1 MTTVFDSHAHCFP
14 PLAEDRGHTAE
25 RLGEHQYHVRFHK
38 QGIRRADD
46 DSPVAEPL
54 LSGKA
59 DGVSFLPDVDF
70 RIGRFGRLEFT
81 HDGEEYYIQW
91 MPPTMWEMESPP
103 EYIVAQMDYA
113 GVDRAIIQHDRI
125 YGHLDDYLAECARK
139 YPDRFV
145 PLAQVDEWKGGEPE
159 QLDRLARQVELGHR
173 GLYFSTGGFFHR
185 DFDIGLNDPSLE
197 PLWQLVA
204 DLGIPVHW
212 YLATLRTNALEAYNA
227 EMSELVKWAK
237 GHPGIPCVLT
247 HGLSNISLDEGPDR
261 FAIAPENF
269 ELLKLP
275 GWHIEL
281 MLHLMNGDAE
291 FPPHSPP
298 LSGVV
303 RTLVEEVGADRLVW
317 GSDMPCCE
325 RTVTYKQSLL
335 LFQTRCDFLSEDER
349 AAILGGNLERLYP
362 AA

>member
-14 PLAEDRGHTAE
+14 PLAEDRGHTAQ

-54 LSGKA
+54 LRGEA

-145 PLAQVDEWKGGEPE
+145 PLAQVDEWIGGEPE
-159 QLDRLARQVELGHR
+159 QLERLARQVELGHR

-227 EMSELVKWAK
+227 EMSELVEWAK

-247 HGLSNISLDEGPDR
+247 HGLSNISLDDGPGR
-261 FAIAPENF
+261 FAVPRENF
-269 ELLKLP
+269 ELLRLP
-275 GWHIEL
+275 DWHIEL

-291 FPPHSPP
+291 FPPS
-298 LSGVV
+298 
-303 RTLVEEVGADRLVW
+303 
-317 GSDMPCCE
+317 
-325 RTVTYKQSLL
+325 QSAAAG
-335 LFQTRCDFLSEDER
+335 RR
-349 AAILGGNLERLYP
+349 AIAGR
-362 AA
+362 